1 MPAKYLNYMESTP
14 LEMEE
19 MIKENPIA
27 FVPFGSLEW
36 HGPHNVL
43 GTDSAIATGI
53 CKRTIEV
60 TGGVLFPCVNWGA
73 FYTMNFPYTMH
84 FQKKPY
90 IKMTRDMVRQLYEW
104 GFRIIVLFTGHYP
117 GAQIKNVMNAA
128 KWISKK
134 HDDCFAIG
142 IPEQE
147 LIPDLGNFG
156 DHAADWETSFML
168 AMGHQVHLD
177 RLPDNLNYPERAITQ
192 GIMGKDP
199 KLYASKE
206 KGEQALNECVK
217 RLSDAIFKVKETRSM
232 EPFEAIYSNFMKF
245 RKDLFN
251 WKKKGNL
258 SKLFESQGFN
268 NRSEAIAFFKW
279 FATKGKKYDPDYVYK
294 EKISD

>member
-1 MPAKYLNYMESTP
+1 
-14 LEMEE
+14 
-19 MIKENPIA
+19 
-27 FVPFGSLEW
+27 
-36 HGPHNVL
+36 
-43 GTDSAIATGI
+43 
-53 CKRTIEV
+53 
-60 TGGVLFPCVNWGA
+60 
-73 FYTMNFPYTMH
+73 
-84 FQKKPY
+84 
-90 IKMTRDMVRQLYEW
+90 
-104 GFRIIVLFTGHYP
+104 
-117 GAQIKNVMNAA
+117 MNAA

-199 KLYASKE
+199 KLHASKE

-232 EPFEAIYSNFMKF
+232 EPFEAIYSNFMKI
-245 RKDLFN
+245 RKELFN